1 MVGEELPNEIP
12 ENEYKIYFAPDCKLH
27 LPVSN
32 MENQNSRAY
41 LDKTIEQIFTNLNS
55 LVNRP
60 GVQININGD
69 KVILF

>member
-1 MVGEELPNEIP
+1 MP

-41 LDKTIEQIFTNLNS
+41 LDKTIEQIINNLNTM
-55 LVNRP
+55 VNRP
-60 GVQININGD
+60 GAQISVNSNQVDIYSHRSSR
-69 KVILF
+69 K